1 MTWSRRRKRNNK
13 RQEEGASNWEGGG
26 SSVKFHKNR
35 YEYQVLVEST
45 YNVGAGQVPLY
56 GWGGEGEVRGGMP
69 LFSGFRF
76 PEMRFEV

>member
-1 MTWSRRRKRNNK
+1 MVAPPQKEQ
-13 RQEEGASNWEGGG
+13 QEAGGGGIQLGGGG